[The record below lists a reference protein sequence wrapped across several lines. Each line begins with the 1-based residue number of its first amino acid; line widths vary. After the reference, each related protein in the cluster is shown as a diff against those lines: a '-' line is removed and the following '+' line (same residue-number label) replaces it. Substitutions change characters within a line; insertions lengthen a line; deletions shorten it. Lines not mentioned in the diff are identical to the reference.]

1 MQDVADLSE
10 LNLQSVGARI
20 FADYWQSLPKVDLI
34 PMRASFDPAAVK
46 ALLLDMVI
54 HDLSTPGR
62 IHVRLAG
69 TAVVE
74 GYGREI
80 TGTNMLEFFDPE
92 QRADALKFSTIL
104 TDHPCGKVV
113 RILVQTASGQVLRD
127 ESIGFTMRDNNGVAN
142 LIYYHGNRKPHEDGS
157 SHDARSDNAV
167 RLLIADRFFIDIG
180 SGVPEFH

>member
-1 MQDVADLSE
+1 MLHTLSLGRRKPNRQILCLNFNVGTMQDVADLSE
-10 LNLQSVGARI
+10 LDLQSVGARI

-46 ALLLDMVI
+46 ALLPDMVI

-92 QRADALKFSTIL
+92 QRADALNSRPSLLTIHVEKSSGFWFKRPPVRCCGMNRL
-104 TDHPCGKVV
+104 AFPCVTIMV
-113 RILVQTASGQVLRD
+113 WRT
-127 ESIGFTMRDNNGVAN
+127 
-142 LIYYHGNRKPHEDGS
+142 
-157 SHDARSDNAV
+157 
-167 RLLIADRFFIDIG
+167 
-180 SGVPEFH
+180 